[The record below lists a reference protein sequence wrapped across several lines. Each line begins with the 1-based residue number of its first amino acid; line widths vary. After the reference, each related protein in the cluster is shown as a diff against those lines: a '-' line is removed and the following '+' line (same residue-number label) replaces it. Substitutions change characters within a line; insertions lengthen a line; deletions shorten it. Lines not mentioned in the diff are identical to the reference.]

1 MPEIILARPDDPR
14 LACAS
19 HPETRV
25 SYEQGLIEADAPVYL
40 VVGRQ
45 APEEAIRRGCD
56 RFGLDHEATLRA
68 VEGLPA

>member
-25 SYEQGLIEADAPVYL
+25 SYEQGLIEADAPIYL
-40 VVGRQ
+40 VIGRQ

-56 RFGLDHEATLRA
+56 RFGLDPERVIHDLG
-68 VEGLPA
+68 GLPA